1 MITEKIGKAGHW
13 LLYKVV
19 DGLAATGVHPNV
31 LTFTGL
37 VINIWAAVLF
47 AAGRFPAAGVV
58 MLLASVFDMT
68 DGRVARAQGR
78 VTTFGGFFDS
88 VIDRYSDLVLYLGLL
103 VYYARVN
110 RFFYAILV
118 GVAMA
123 GSVMVSYARARAESL
138 IPSCKAGFWERPERI
153 VLLIL
158 GALGNRVAPALWLL
172 AIGPN
177 ISVIQRIVHTWNE
190 IQAGHL
196 VEVTPVGARLGGL
209 AAPTAS
215 ESAVPTAAGDAAAPG
230 SAGTAEPA
238 PFSAGV
244 APRAP
249 APAPS
254 ARAAAAAQSRSD
266 SPAGADLTLHPAKP
280 QGD

>member
-1 MITEKIGKAGHW
+1 MITQKIGKAGHW
-13 LLYKVV
+13 LLYRIVY
-19 DGLAATGVHPNV
+19 GLAATGIHPNV

-37 VINIWAAVLF
+37 VVNLWAAVLF
-47 AAGRFPAAGVV
+47 AAGSFPAAGGA
-58 MLLASVFDMT
+58 MILAGVFDMT

-110 RFFYAILV
+110 RFFYAVLV

-158 GALGNRVAPALWLL
+158 GALGNRIAPALWLL

-190 IQAGHL
+190 IQEGRL
-196 VEVTPVGARLGGL
+196 VDVMPRPVPGEL
-209 AAPTAS
+209 AA
-215 ESAVPTAAGDAAAPG
+215 AVT
-230 SAGTAEPA
+230 
-238 PFSAGV
+238 
-244 APRAP
+244 AP
-249 APAPS
+249 APVSAATVAEAASAAAASPS
-254 ARAAAAAQSRSD
+254 ARAAAAGQSQAQTA
-266 SPAGADLTLHPAKP
+266 AGAELTLHPAKP

>member
-1 MITEKIGKAGHW
+1 MPTTITGGIGRAGRW
-13 LLYKVV
+13 LLYQIVA
-19 DGLAATGVHPNV
+19 GLAATGIHPNV
-31 LTFTGL
+31 LTFIGL
-37 VINIWAAVLF
+37 VVNLWAAVLF
-47 AAGRFPAAGVV
+47 AAGRFQAAGAV
-58 MLLASVFDMT
+58 MILAGIFDMT

-88 VIDRYSDLVLYLGLL
+88 VIDRYSDLVLFLGLL

-110 RFFYAILV
+110 RFFYAVLV
-118 GVAMA
+118 GVAMS

-177 ISVIQRIVHTWNE
+177 ISVIQRIVHTWKE

-196 VEVTPVGARLGGL
+196 VDVVPREV
-209 AAPTAS
+209 
-215 ESAVPTAAGDAAAPG
+215 
-230 SAGTAEPA
+230 
-238 PFSAGV
+238 
-244 APRAP
+244 AP
-249 APAPS
+249 APAKTEQHMV
-254 ARAAAAAQSRSD
+254 AHAAQQQ
-266 SPAGADLTLHPAKP
+266 AD
-280 QGD
+280 

>member
-1 MITEKIGKAGHW
+1 MITSKIGKAGHW
-13 LLYKVV
+13 LLYKLV
-19 DGLAATGVHPNV
+19 DAIAATGVHPNV

-78 VTTFGGFFDS
+78 VTPFGGFFDS

-190 IQAGHL
+190 IQAGRL
-196 VEVTPVGARLGGL
+196 VDVIPRQVAGEVTPAV
-209 AAPTAS
+209 AP
-215 ESAVPTAAGDAAAPG
+215 VL
-230 SAGTAEPA
+230 
-238 PFSAGV
+238 AGV
-244 APRAP
+244 AEPFAP
-249 APAPS
+249 PAAVPA
-254 ARAAAAAQSRSD
+254 ARAAAASQSRSD
-266 SPAGADLTLHPAKP
+266 PASGAEFTLHPAKP

>member
-13 LLYKVV
+13 LLYKIVG
-19 DGLAATGVHPNV
+19 GLAATGVHPNV

-37 VINIWAAVLF
+37 VVNGWAAVLF
-47 AAGRFPAAGVV
+47 AAGRFPAAGAV
-58 MLLASVFDMT
+58 MILAGVFDMT

-88 VIDRYSDLVLYLGLL
+88 VIDRYSDQVLYLGLL
-103 VYYARVN
+103 VYYARVD

-123 GSVMVSYARARAESL
+123 GSVMVSYARARAESV

-158 GALGNRVAPALWLL
+158 GALGNRMAPALWLL

-196 VEVTPVGARLGGL
+196 VDMIPRLPSAAAPVGAPL
-209 AAPTAS
+209 AAPL
-215 ESAVPTAAGDAAAPG
+215 AAPV
-230 SAGTAEPA
+230 AEHPAREPA
-238 PFSAGV
+238 L
-244 APRAP
+244 AP
-249 APAPS
+249 A
-254 ARAAAAAQSRSD
+254 ARAAAASQGRTD
-266 SPAGADLTLHPAKP
+266 SAAAPDLSLHTAKP

>member
-13 LLYKVV
+13 LLYKIV
-19 DGLAATGVHPNV
+19 DALAATGVHPNV

-37 VINIWAAVLF
+37 VVNIWAAVLF
-47 AAGRFPAAGVV
+47 AAGRFPAAGAV
-58 MLLASVFDMT
+58 MILAGVFDMT

-158 GALGNRVAPALWLL
+158 GALGNRIAPALWLL

-190 IQAGHL
+190 IQAGRL
-196 VEVTPVGARLGGL
+196 VDVIPRQ
-209 AAPTAS
+209 AAPAAS
-215 ESAVPTAAGDAAAPG
+215 AAAEP
-230 SAGTAEPA
+230 SAAPATAT
-238 PFSAGV
+238 
-244 APRAP
+244 P
-249 APAPS
+249 APAA
-254 ARAAAAAQSRSD
+254 ARAAAATGNRPD
-266 SPAGADLTLHPAKP
+266 SAASTDLTLHPAKP

>member
-1 MITEKIGKAGHW
+1 MITQKIGKAGHW
-13 LLYKVV
+13 LLYKIVH
-19 DGLAATGVHPNV
+19 GLAATGVHPNV

-37 VINIWAAVLF
+37 IVNVWAAVLF
-47 AAGRFPAAGVV
+47 AAGRFPAAGAV
-58 MLLASVFDMT
+58 MILAGVFDMT

-78 VTTFGGFFDS
+78 VTAFGGFFDS

-103 VYYARVN
+103 VYYARVD

-158 GALGNRVAPALWLL
+158 GALGNRIAPALWLL

-190 IQAGHL
+190 IQAGRL
-196 VEVTPVGARLGGL
+196 VDVIPRQ
-209 AAPTAS
+209 AAPATPAIAASPS
-215 ESAVPTAAGDAAAPG
+215 ESAVPAAI
-230 SAGTAEPA
+230 PA
-238 PFSAGV
+238 PV
-244 APRAP
+244 A
-249 APAPS
+249 
-254 ARAAAAAQSRSD
+254 ARAAAAAQSQAQ
-266 SPAGADLTLHPAKP
+266 SPAQSPAASELTLHAAKP

>member
-1 MITEKIGKAGHW
+1 MITQRIGRAGHW
-13 LLYKVV
+13 LLYKIV
-19 DGLAATGVHPNV
+19 DGLAATGIHPNV

-37 VINIWAAVLF
+37 LVNLWAAVLF
-47 AAGRFPAAGVV
+47 AAGRFPAAGLV
-58 MLLASVFDMT
+58 MILAGIFDMT

-103 VYYARVN
+103 VYYARVD

-158 GALGNRVAPALWLL
+158 GALGNRMAPALWLL

-190 IQAGHL
+190 IQAGRL
-196 VEVTPVGARLGGL
+196 VDIVPRPTAIEGGAVEERAADPAPPASSAPARLAGG
-209 AAPTAS
+209 
-215 ESAVPTAAGDAAAPG
+215 
-230 SAGTAEPA
+230 PA
-238 PFSAGV
+238 
-244 APRAP
+244 
-249 APAPS
+249 
-254 ARAAAAAQSRSD
+254 ARAAAASQ
-266 SPAGADLTLHPAKP
+266 AGPESSADLTLHHAKP

>member
-13 LLYKVV
+13 LLYKIV

-37 VINIWAAVLF
+37 VVNGWAAVLF
-47 AAGRFPAAGVV
+47 AAGRFPAAGAV
-58 MLLASVFDMT
+58 MILAGVFDMT

-103 VYYARVN
+103 VYYARLD

-158 GALGNRVAPALWLL
+158 GALGKRMAPALWLL

-190 IQAGHL
+190 IQAGRL
-196 VEVTPVGARLGGL
+196 VDMVPR
-209 AAPTAS
+209 
-215 ESAVPTAAGDAAAPG
+215 AVPADTSSAPAPLRAAPG
-230 SAGTAEPA
+230 ETPA
-238 PFSAGV
+238 PV
-244 APRAP
+244 ADPDGGRVA
-249 APAPS
+249 
-254 ARAAAAAQSRSD
+254 ARAAAASQGRAES
-266 SPAGADLTLHPAKP
+266 GAAPDLSLHTAKP

>member
-1 MITEKIGKAGHW
+1 MLTAQIGKAGHW
-13 LLYKVV
+13 LLYKIV
-19 DGLAATGVHPNV
+19 DGLAATGIHPNV

-37 VINIWAAVLF
+37 LVNLWAAVLF
-47 AAGRFPAAGVV
+47 AAGRFQAAGGV
-58 MLLASVFDMT
+58 MILAGVFDMT

-78 VTTFGGFFDS
+78 VTTFGGYFDS
-88 VIDRYSDLVLYLGLL
+88 VIDRYSDLVLFLGLL

-110 RFFYAILV
+110 HFFYAILV

-177 ISVIQRIVHTWNE
+177 ISVVQRIVHTWNE
-190 IQAGHL
+190 IQAGNL
-196 VEVTPVGARLGGL
+196 VDVVPRVPQPAAEAAQVT
-209 AAPTAS
+209 
-215 ESAVPTAAGDAAAPG
+215 
-230 SAGTAEPA
+230 
-238 PFSAGV
+238 
-244 APRAP
+244 P
-249 APAPS
+249 APA
-254 ARAAAAAQSRSD
+254 ARAAAASQSASQ
-266 SPAGADLTLHPAKP
+266 PPADLTLHPAKP
-280 QGD
+280 HGD

>member
-13 LLYKVV
+13 LLYKIV

-37 VINIWAAVLF
+37 VVNVWAAVLF
-47 AAGRFPAAGVV
+47 AAGRFPAAGGA
-58 MLLASVFDMT
+58 MILAGVFDMT

-103 VYYARVN
+103 VFYARVD

-158 GALGNRVAPALWLL
+158 GAFGHMAPALWLL

-196 VEVTPVGARLGGL
+196 VDVVPRQAAVESPVGALPNDRD
-209 AAPTAS
+209 AAPS
-215 ESAVPTAAGDAAAPG
+215 SDSPSPVPA
-230 SAGTAEPA
+230 
-238 PFSAGV
+238 
-244 APRAP
+244 
-249 APAPS
+249 
-254 ARAAAAAQSRSD
+254 ARAAAASQGRAD
-266 SPAGADLTLHPAKP
+266 SGAAPELSLHPKP

>member
-13 LLYKVV
+13 LLYKIVG
-19 DGLAATGVHPNV
+19 GLAATGVHPNV

-37 VINIWAAVLF
+37 VVNGWAAVLF
-47 AAGRFPAAGVV
+47 AAGRFPAAGAV
-58 MLLASVFDMT
+58 MILAGVFDMT

-88 VIDRYSDLVLYLGLL
+88 VIDRYSDQVLYLGLL
-103 VYYARVN
+103 VYYARVD

-123 GSVMVSYARARAESL
+123 GSVMVSYARARAESV

-158 GALGNRVAPALWLL
+158 GALGNRMAPALWLL

-190 IQAGHL
+190 IQAGRL
-196 VEVTPVGARLGGL
+196 VDVIPRQ
-209 AAPTAS
+209 AAPPSPAIAAAPC
-215 ESAVPTAAGDAAAPG
+215 ESAVPAA
-230 SAGTAEPA
+230 S
-238 PFSAGV
+238 
-244 APRAP
+244 P
-249 APAPS
+249 APAA
-254 ARAAAAAQSRSD
+254 ARAAAAAQSQAQ
-266 SPAGADLTLHPAKP
+266 SPASELTLHAAKP